1 VARPTPT
8 RSLIGCSDVSPAE
21 LLAHLDQ
28 ATGAAEARAR
38 QLREAGDRLR
48 AALADAVGLLAEAT
62 PPEPAEPPR
71 KRGRP
76 PRGSTTSS
84 RPNGALEPA
93 AVAAALLDEQ
103 PRKRRRR
110 TVYPPGLDERG
121 KYLHKMRH
129 VAGRADLAEVVE
141 AGERSLLSAMIE
153 MGWKR
158 PRKAK
163 VEPVAAAEPEPPEPV
178 VAAPI
183 CATAHPEPEPPELLV
198 GVQSSA
204 AAQPEPEPPEQEP
217 EPAKKRSRRIWAPS
231 DIEKAVETVVHPE
244 RDQDGPINSPQPRDA
259 ALAASLDTTIS
270 DAQRA
275 AAAIE
280 RHRQRRIANE
290 PEVRWSPGAHAE
302 W

>member
-183 CATAHPEPEPPELLV
+183 
-198 GVQSSA
+198 GA

>member
-183 CATAHPEPEPPELLV
+183 GT
-198 GVQSSA
+198 